1 MNSAFRTPEGARAVH
16 DSYEQL
22 LQRWPSPS
30 RRHLVPTSAGE
41 TFVIESGPVD
51 APPVVLLHGTASNSA
66 MWLPD
71 VAGWTRRLRVF
82 AVDIIGDAG
91 LSASNRPALDTDAH
105 ARWLDDVL
113 AALSLQR
120 TSLVGISLGGW
131 LSLDYATRRPERVQ
145 KLVVINPGGVGR
157 PRNVLIWALP
167 LLMLGPWGRRKM
179 MQRITGAQSGAPSPD
194 QAEAATFFELI
205 FSHFR
210 PRTATLPRLED
221 DALDRLSMPVLAII
235 GGKDVFID
243 ALGTRARLEAHVHHL
258 TVSFLPNA
266 HHFIPGQSSTIE
278 AFLAAMPTSVGIGA
292 PL

>member
-1 MNSAFRTPEGARAVH
+1 MTSVFRTPEGATAVR
-16 DSYEQL
+16 DRYERL
-22 LQRWPSPS
+22 LERWPSPS
-30 RRHLVPTSAGE
+30 RRHLVPTSAGK

-71 VAGWTRRLRVF
+71 VAFWSRRLRIL

-145 KLVVINPGGVGR
+145 KVAVINPGGVGQ

-167 LLMLGPWGRRKM
+167 LLMLGRWGRRKM
-179 MQRITGAQSGAPSPD
+179 MERIAGTPTPAPSRD
-194 QAEAATFFELI
+194 QAEAASFFELI
-205 FSHFR
+205 LSHFR
-210 PRTATLPRLED
+210 PRTASLPRFD
-221 DALDRLSMPVLAII
+221 DAALDRLSMPVLAII

-243 ALGTRARLEAHVHHL
+243 ALGTRTRLEAHVHDL
-258 TVSFLPNA
+258 TMSFLPDA
-266 HHFIPGQSSTIE
+266 HHFVPGQAPTIE
-278 AFLAAMPTSVGIGA
+278 AFLAAPPTAAV
-292 PL
+292 